1 MHDIKIPD
9 HGGKKGDFEV
19 TRLTGEGNRE
29 IHVEEK
35 PHPVTTD
42 KVKVNFEKFVQLIA
56 THDFGEV
63 MKKHADEDVIIN
75 TNLLADLASAHQE
88 HEDTTS
94 KKILIFVIVGIL
106 IGVIATYIIVR
117 L

>member
-1 MHDIKIPD
+1 
-9 HGGKKGDFEV
+9 
-19 TRLTGEGNRE
+19 
-29 IHVEEK
+29 
-35 PHPVTTD
+35 
-42 KVKVNFEKFVQLIA
+42 
-56 THDFGEV
+56 
-63 MKKHADEDVIIN
+63 
-75 TNLLADLASAHQE
+75 LASAHQE